1 MVPNNQFTAFKN
13 VSDSI
18 PLAWGTEG
26 QMWDYHSVLVTYFIT
41 GFSNPLR
48 SVLLPANLS
57 SSHILSLTV
66 TLSVPLKPSSPS
78 LSILP
83 FLSHSSHSVPLFDE
97 KPVKV
102 APAAVQTQM
111 DPRSVC
117 AQKEPPHPNHGR
129 FCACHYHSLTS
140 SILSPWHQGMKE
152 PEKKDDD
159 WGEVEYVLKWEER
172 RAIGREELQDERT
185 QEMMKGGCSA

>member
-1 MVPNNQFTAFKN
+1 MR
-13 VSDSI
+13 
-18 PLAWGTEG
+18 EG
-26 QMWDYHSVLVTYFIT
+26 RTDYHSVLVTYFIT
-41 GFSNPLR
+41 GFWNPLR
-48 SVLLPANLS
+48 SVLLPVNLCF
-57 SSHILSLTV
+57 SHILSLSV
-66 TLSVPLKPSSPS
+66 TLSVPLKPGSSPS

-117 AQKEPPHPNHGR
+117 AQKEPPPSPNLHPPYPNHGR
-129 FCACHYHSLTS
+129 FCACYYHSLTS

-159 WGEVEYVLKWEER
+159 WGEVEYVL
-172 RAIGREELQDERT
+172 
-185 QEMMKGGCSA
+185 